1 MSEALFSYNPDVG
14 KNAYMN
20 WRTDSKDQTHNL
32 YVLASDF
39 AEGAETMINAILSDN
54 KDKKADALIMPILYS
69 IDQSIELYIKAI
81 IRLLE
86 ELSGGSISKYKH
98 HDIAMLKDS
107 LVGKIKEK
115 QTTTK
120 GLEKHLKPVSDFIDE
135 LYSKIKCKDGNGK
148 DVIKID
154 FARYP
159 FDIEGN
165 PHFYIEEPGNVVID
179 IENLSSK
186 FEEIRNCLESLYLM
200 YESEKENL
208 N

>member
-1 MSEALFSYNPDVG
+1 MSEALFSYNSDIG

-20 WRTDSKDQTHNL
+20 WRTDKKDQTHNL

-39 AEGAETMINAILSDN
+39 AEGVTTMINAVLLDN
-54 KDKKADALIMPILYS
+54 RDKKADALIMPILYS

-86 ELSGGSISKYKH
+86 ELSGGPISNYKH
-98 HDIAMLKDS
+98 HDIAMLKNT
-107 LVGKIKEK
+107 LVGKIREK

-135 LYSKIKCKDGNGK
+135 LYSKIKCTGENGK

-159 FDIEGN
+159 FDTEGN
-165 PHFYIEEPGNVVID
+165 PHFYIEEPENVVID
-179 IENLSSK
+179 VENLSSK
-186 FEEIRNCLESLYLM
+186 FEEIRNCLESLYLT
-200 YESEKENL
+200 YEAEKENL
-208 N
+208 T